1 MPHKKAKATNK
12 SKQQKKGCI
21 EIKQKLMIESLR
33 KCKGLVTYACEAA
46 GICRYTH
53 YDWLK
58 KYPDYVQ
65 AVDEIDN
72 FVLDKI
78 EESSL
83 RMIEEGKTP
92 AMNIF
97 YLKTKGK
104 RRGFIEKQEIEHST
118 GDLTSLR
125 NVIKDCDNDGEHQ
138 KDY

>member
-1 MPHKKAKATNK
+1 MPRKKTTANK
-12 SKQQKKGCI
+12 SQQLKR
-21 EIKQKLMIESLR
+21 KLMLEALR
-33 KCKGLVTYACEAA
+33 TCKGLVTYACQAA
-46 GICRYTH
+46 GINRCTH
-53 YDWLK
+53 YEWLK

-65 AVDEIDN
+65 AVTEIED

-78 EESSL
+78 EDSSL

-125 NVIKDCDNDGEHQ
+125 NVIKECDNDGEHQ

>member
-1 MPHKKAKATNK
+1 MKQKKAKDK
-12 SKQQKKGCI
+12 RVQQKKDCTK
-21 EIKQKLMIESLR
+21 IKQKIMLEALR
-33 KCKGLVTYACEAA
+33 KCKGLVTYAAQA
-46 GICRYTH
+46 TKISRNTH

-104 RRGFIEKQEIEHST
+104 KRGFIEKQEIEHST

-125 NVIKDCDNDGEHQ
+125 NVIKDCDSDGEHQ

>member
-1 MPHKKAKATNK
+1 MQRKKTSDRTGQLKRKAML
-12 SKQQKKGCI
+12 
-21 EIKQKLMIESLR
+21 EALR
-33 KCKGLVTYACEAA
+33 TCKGLVTYACQAA
-46 GICRYTH
+46 NISRNTH
-53 YDWLK
+53 YEWLK
-58 KYPDYVQ
+58 KYPEYAQ
-65 AVDEIDN
+65 AVTEIED

-78 EESSL
+78 EDSSL

-125 NVIKDCDNDGEHQ
+125 NVIKDCDNDGDYQ